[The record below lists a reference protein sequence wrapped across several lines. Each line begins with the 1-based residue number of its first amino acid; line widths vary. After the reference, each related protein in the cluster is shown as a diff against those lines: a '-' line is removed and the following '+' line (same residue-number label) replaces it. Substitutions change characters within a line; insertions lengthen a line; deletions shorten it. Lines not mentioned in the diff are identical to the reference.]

1 METPPPL
8 WETSAWSPSQ
18 WKTVSWRSEETSCVS
33 VCACYLLC
41 CHWTPWKPGSV
52 FFVLPNSGYFYTSV
66 RASLSFLSF
75 GLSSLSSLDLFSPET
90 SPSAAQ
96 DAVGCL
102 CCKGTL
108 LVHGHL
114 LVHQD
119 PKLPLSQAAFYL
131 LSPRLTNMICKCLK
145 MKSPLKW
152 VPA

>member
-75 GLSSLSSLDLFSPET
+75 GLSSVSSLDLFSPET
-90 SPSAAQ
+90 SPSASLFPVQ
-96 DAVGCL
+96 PRM
-102 CCKGTL
+102 L
-108 LVHGHL
+108 LAAFAARAHCWFMVTSL
-114 LVHQD
+114 STRTQSSLS
-119 PKLPLSQAAFYL
+119 PKLLSICSAPDWLIWFVSVWKWNPL
-131 LSPRLTNMICKCLK
+131 
-145 MKSPLKW
+145 
-152 VPA
+152 